1 MKPEKILVPVDG
13 SLYADNAADYAAN
26 LAKSTGAKIVLLYC
40 RKTVPT
46 FLGEPNSD
54 EYLESLMLAAETIM
68 KPYRQKM
75 SEAGVAF
82 EDLIIGG
89 SVPEVI
95 ANVAEGE
102 NCDLIVMGSKGK
114 SKLEGL
120 LLGSATHRVLHIAP
134 CPVLVVR

>member
-1 MKPEKILVPVDG
+1 MKPEKILLPVDG
-13 SLYADNAADYAAN
+13 SKHADNAADYAAE

-54 EYLESLMLAAETIM
+54 EYLESLMLAAEKIM
-68 KPYRQKM
+68 KPYRRKLT
-75 SEAGVAF
+75 EAGVPF

-89 SVPEVI
+89 AVAEVI
-95 ANVAEGE
+95 ANAASGE
-102 NCDLIVMGSKGK
+102 KCDLIIMGSKGK
-114 SKLEGL
+114 SELEGL
-120 LLGSATHRVLHIAP
+120 LLGSATHRVLQTAP